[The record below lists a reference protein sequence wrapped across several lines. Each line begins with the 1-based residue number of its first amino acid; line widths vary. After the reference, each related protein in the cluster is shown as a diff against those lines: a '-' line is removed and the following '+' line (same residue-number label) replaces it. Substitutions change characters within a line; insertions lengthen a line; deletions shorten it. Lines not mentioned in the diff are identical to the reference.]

1 MKTEQPRKLRADL
14 TPEQRAEVRTDG
26 VDRVQVNEGPEGQ
39 VGEEIVMAG
48 KPFASVCGAGS

>member
-1 MKTEQPRKLRADL
+1 MKTEQPRKARGRPDPGTAG
-14 TPEQRAEVRTDG
+14 RGRTDR